1 MIGRAFQVR
10 RGGPE
15 RDARHRSMSSN
26 GSKYVV
32 AVFGLL
38 AAYFVY
44 VWWFSPARAVKR
56 QLGRLAATLSMPGNE
71 AEVARA
77 ARIAQ
82 LRHYLADD
90 IHLTMG
96 RADVEITSRDAL
108 LGAVAAM
115 RPPASGWDVRF
126 VDVQITVDSETEA
139 GAFMTVEVRSE
150 DALTGVRSLDAREA
164 RLTLANREGEW
175 VITAAESPEPATP
188 PGNR

>member
-1 MIGRAFQVR
+1 MN
-10 RGGPE
+10 
-15 RDARHRSMSSN
+15 N

-56 QLGRLAATLSMPGNE
+56 QLGQLAAVLSVPPNE
-71 AEVARA
+71 GEVARV
-77 ARIAQ
+77 ARVAQ
-82 LRHYLADD
+82 LRHYLADN
-90 IHLTMG
+90 IHFTMG
-96 RADVEITSRDAL
+96 RGDVEITSRDAL

-126 VDVQITVDSETEA
+126 VDVQVTVDSETEA
-139 GAFMTVEVRSE
+139 RAFLAVEVRSE
-150 DALTGVRSLDAREA
+150 DASSGERSLDAREA

-175 VITAAESPEPATP
+175 VITTAESPQPATR
-188 PGNR
+188 PGSP

>member
-1 MIGRAFQVR
+1 MQ
-10 RGGPE
+10 
-15 RDARHRSMSSN
+15 SN
-26 GSKYVV
+26 GTKYVL

-56 QLGRLAATLSMPGNE
+56 QLGGLAATLSVPANE
-71 AEVARA
+71 SEVARV

-82 LRHYLADD
+82 LRHYLATD

-96 RADVEITSRDAL
+96 RGDVDITSRDAL

-115 RPPASGWDVRF
+115 RPPPSGWDVRF
-126 VDVQITVDSETEA
+126 VDVQVTVESETEA
-139 GAFMTVEVRSE
+139 RAFMTVEVRSE
-150 DALTGVRSLDAREA
+150 DSRTGERSLDAREA

-175 VITAAESPEPATP
+175 VITTAESPQPATP
-188 PGNR
+188 PGSP